1 VTEVQEQSVIDG
13 RYRVLRHVGSGGMA
27 DVYSAVDLHLGRT
40 VALKLLHRRFAQDKE
55 FVERFRREAS
65 AAAGLQHPN
74 VVSVYDR
81 GEFDGTSYIA
91 MEFCEGS
98 TLREVITRNAP
109 LDLRRAID
117 ITRKILVAARFAHR
131 RGVIHRDLK
140 PHNVIVDSDGGTDD
154 VKVTDFGIAR
164 AGASEITEVGAIMGT
179 AHYLSP
185 EQAQGRPVTAASDLY
200 SVGVVLYEMLTGRPP
215 FEGDSA
221 VAIALKHVSQ
231 PPPSPRELRPEIP
244 PELEA
249 VVLKALAKDADSRYG
264 EADAFIHDLGV
275 VDSLL
280 AEDGRQALER
290 TAMFAPVEPSEA
302 VAAGGPPATAA
313 LPASATP
320 TASTAPSAS
329 VPDAPPSPEVA
340 APEWPPPAYGE
351 PEGGPPG
358 KRRRRGWIWVVALTA
373 LAAILAGGFALLR
386 PDQARVPDVRFQT
399 LDRARQELEGE
410 GFKVDIERRSDPAP
424 VDTVIGQA
432 PRAGEEINEGSVVTL
447 QVSNGPSTVKVPDVV
462 GLSERDAR
470 RRVESRGLEAKLER
484 ESSTKVLEGA
494 VIRSDPGP
502 GIAIE
507 RGSRVTLFLS
517 TGPEQVTVPDVVG
530 QGQEDAV
537 SRLGARG
544 LNVLVRE
551 RASSEPV
558 DTVLAQSPSAGQE
571 VDEGSSVTLFVSNG
585 RLEEVPDV
593 VGLDQ
598 DEAEADLGDAGF
610 RVSVRAREVE
620 EPDREGR
627 VLSQTPSG
635 GREQRKGSTVVITVG
650 ALPAPEESPP
660 PGPGEGGE

>member
-1 VTEVQEQSVIDG
+1 MTEVQEQSVIDG

-98 TLREVITRNAP
+98 TLRDVITRNAP

-140 PHNVIVDSDGGTDD
+140 PHNVIVHSDGGADD

-200 SVGVVLYEMLTGRPP
+200 SVGVVLFEMLTGRPP

-221 VAIALKHVSQ
+221 VAIAVKHVSQ

-264 EADAFIHDLGV
+264 DADSFIHDLGI
-275 VDSLL
+275 VDSML
-280 AEDGRQALER
+280 AQEGEQALER
-290 TAMFAPVEPSEA
+290 TAMFAPVEAPQP
-302 VAAGGPPATAA
+302 VARGGVPAAPP
-313 LPASATP
+313 PP
-320 TASTAPSAS
+320 TAPTAPAAPGTLSA
-329 VPDAPPSPEVA
+329 PDAPAPAPPLPPPPEWEQPPPKERRRWVWVLVA
-340 APEWPPPAYGE
+340 A
-351 PEGGPPG
+351 
-358 KRRRRGWIWVVALTA
+358 A

-386 PDQARVPDVRFQT
+386 ADQARVPDVRFQT
-399 LDRARQELEGE
+399 LDRARQELESA

-424 VDTVIGQA
+424 ADTVIGQA
-432 PRAGEEINEGSVVTL
+432 PRAGEKIDEGSVVTL

-462 GLSERDAR
+462 GLTERDAR
-470 RRVESRGLEAKLER
+470 RRVRARGLEPKIER

-507 RGSRVTLFLS
+507 RGSKVTLFLS

-530 QGQEDAV
+530 QDQADAV

-551 RASSEPV
+551 RASSEPL
-558 DTVLAQSPSAGQE
+558 DTVVAQSPPAGQE
-571 VDEGSSVTLFVSNG
+571 VDEGSSVTVFVSNG

-593 VGLDQ
+593 VGREQ
-598 DEAEADLGDAGF
+598 DEADADLRDAGF
-610 RVSVRAREVE
+610 EVTVRSRVVD

-627 VLSQTPSG
+627 VVSQTPSG
-635 GREQRKGSTVVITVG
+635 GKEQRKGSTVVITVG
-650 ALPAPEESPP
+650 AAPQPEEAPTP
-660 PGPGEGGE
+660 APGEGGE